1 MEKREFSKEF
11 LLSELFAM
19 ENEDPV
25 KKVTAAADIVPA
37 IRYLA
42 ENTQEVF
49 AVADLDGAHKV
60 IEIREVTKGLINR
73 TLVHPREIYRGA
85 IVSNAASIILVHNHP
100 SGNMEP
106 SQEDIEI
113 TRRIKQAG
121 GIIGIEVLDHIII
134 TKGGFYSFL
143 EEDRL

>member
-143 EEDRL
+143 EEGKL

>member
-60 IEIREVTKGLINR
+60 IGIREVTKGLINR

-143 EEDRL
+143 EEGRL

>member
-143 EEDRL
+143 EEGRL